1 MKKETYDY
9 ALKSTWQLVS
19 NMYNKEAV
27 KFESTMVIGFALLSI
42 DQKGSSVTELGP
54 KMGMESTS
62 LSRLINT
69 MEERKLIK
77 RYKNPKDGRGVII
90 KLSKF
95 GKLKR
100 EDSKS
105 VVMGFNKE
113 IDKNLNKEEIKNF
126 YKVINRISEV
136 AKKYEFFKKGEI
148 ILTTKKIK

>member
-1 MKKETYDY
+1 MKKGTYDY

-19 NMYNKEAV
+19 NMYNREAL
-27 KFESTMVIGFALLSI
+27 KFESTMVSGFALLSI
-42 DQKGSSVTELGP
+42 EHKGISVTELGP

-62 LSRLINT
+62 LSRLLNT

-77 RYKNPKDGRGVII
+77 RTKNPEDGRGVII
-90 KLSKF
+90 KLTKF

-113 IDKNLNKEEIKNF
+113 IDKNLNNNEIKNF

-136 AKKYEFFKKGEI
+136 AKHYEFFKKGLVI
-148 ILTTKKIK
+148 MTTKKIK

>member
-19 NMYNKEAV
+19 NMYTREGL

-42 DQKGSSVTELGP
+42 EQKGSSVTDLGP

-77 RYKNPKDGRGVII
+77 RNKNPKDGRGVII
-90 KLSKF
+90 KLTKF
-95 GKLKR
+95 
-100 EDSKS
+100 D
-105 VVMGFNKE
+105 
-113 IDKNLNKEEIKNF
+113 
-126 YKVINRISEV
+126 KVINRISEV
-136 AKKYEFFKKGEI
+136 AKKYEFFKKGAVI
-148 ILTTKKIK
+148 MTTKKIK

>member
-19 NMYNKEAV
+19 NMYTREGL

-42 DQKGSSVTELGP
+42 EQKRSSVTDLGP

-77 RYKNPKDGRGVII
+77 RNKNPKDGRGVII
-90 KLSKF
+90 KLTKF
-95 GKLKR
+95 
-100 EDSKS
+100 D
-105 VVMGFNKE
+105 
-113 IDKNLNKEEIKNF
+113 
-126 YKVINRISEV
+126 KVINRISEV
-136 AKKYEFFKKGEI
+136 AKKYEFFKKGAVI
-148 ILTTKKIK
+148 MTTKKIK